1 MDLDAAPIRI
11 LTPLDAARSAILRA
25 LGPTAGVWA
34 ARRDLRV
41 AAFGVLAMT
50 TALFGAA
57 YFPGWMLA
65 FGPIVLGVPHIVS
78 DLRYLVAKPGLHRR
92 GLGAL
97 VVGALVAAC
106 ALSGMLAPGICAV
119 IAAALVARGP
129 LIRKIPAVM
138 LAALWLLFTLDNRG
152 LSELIFAHA
161 HNLVAIALFWG
172 WRERSSALH
181 RVPLAYFAFAVAM
194 FAFGFFDHA
203 ALRLPVFGN
212 SMSTMVHD
220 LGGGLSGPWALRLVL
235 IYAFAQSVH
244 YGVWLRLVPEEDRER
259 PGPRSFTSSYRALVR
274 DVGRPLIALA
284 VISLVALVVWATHDL
299 ATARWSYLRVAIFHG
314 PLELVAAAFFFVEG
328 KRPFTLSSDGTR
340 EKSERLRAQGRA
352 AIR

>member
-1 MDLDAAPIRI
+1 MDLDAAPIRL
-11 LTPLDAARSAILRA
+11 LTPLDAVRSAMLRL

-41 AAFGVLAMT
+41 AAFGILAMT

-57 YFPGWMLA
+57 YIPGWMLA

-97 VVGALVAAC
+97 LVGGLLAAC
-106 ALSGMLAPGICAV
+106 AIAGMLAPGIGAV

-129 LIRKIPAVM
+129 LTRKVPAVA
-138 LAALWLLFTLDNRG
+138 LAIAWLAFTLHDRW

-161 HNLVAIALFWG
+161 HNLVAIALFWS
-172 WRERSSALH
+172 WRERTSGLH
-181 RVPLAYFAFAVAM
+181 RLPIAYFLFGIGM
-194 FAFGFFDHA
+194 FAAGFFDHA
-203 ALRLPVFGN
+203 ALRLPEFGS
-212 SMSTMVHD
+212 SMATMVRD

-259 PGPRSFTSSYRALVR
+259 PGPRSFTSSYRALIR
-274 DVGRPLIALA
+274 DVGRPLVALA
-284 VISLVALVVWATHDL
+284 AISLVALIGWAMHDL
-299 ATARWSYLRVAIFHG
+299 VTARWSYLRIAIFHG

-328 KRPFTLSSDGTR
+328 KRPFTLSSEGVRTR
-340 EKSERLRAQGRA
+340 IERTPA
-352 AIR
+352 A